1 MKFTWNYSV
10 DQCKSFYEQWSI
22 DSMNTYINLPPSLP
36 LLLSFVSVIQHSFGH
51 ILISMRFIFCVIG
64 SKLRFYCIS
73 VYGFIMFFTF
83 DGNKIRIHLQ
93 VLMFADTHI
102 HQLYLTDYS
111 FRPTRITQS
120 MNLHTELL
128 LPHINTL
135 RTHARIFRSS
145 VV

>member
-1 MKFTWNYSV
+1 MVQRKDELEQIAVEQRIIYDDSLNKQFRQNENIQMKSRGTNAGSV

-102 HQLYLTDYS
+102 H
-111 FRPTRITQS
+111 
-120 MNLHTELL
+120 
-128 LPHINTL
+128 
-135 RTHARIFRSS
+135 
-145 VV
+145 